1 VAATDPDAA
10 VGSQPAEPPFGD
22 GYGTERRFGT
32 ENGYGARHNYGG
44 ENGYGAERPRT
55 ADSGYGAEHPY
66 AAENGYDPAAGFGGF
81 EPPTDQASAD
91 EEPAATPSR
100 GGGRRAAK
108 KPKRR
113 RIPAWL
119 EILGYVVISLT
130 LTSLIKTF
138 LVQMYYIPSPSME
151 PTTYKGDRVFV
162 DKLSSWVGGAPARGQ
177 VIVFHDPHNWL
188 MSSAGSTGGPINLPD
203 VLAAVGILPDQH
215 DDLLIKRI
223 IGVGGDTIECKTQ
236 DGPVYRN
243 GVAIDEPYIMNGK
256 QGMPCYNG
264 VYKVTVP
271 QGDLWVLGDNREH
284 SGDSS
289 WNFLKKGGDAGF
301 VPTKNVVGHVVGV
314 VSWLRAD
321 HPAGS

>member
-1 VAATDPDAA
+1 MAATDPDAA
-10 VGSQPAEPPFGD
+10 VGSEQPAEPPFGD
-22 GYGTERRFGT
+22 GYDF
-32 ENGYGARHNYGG
+32 
-44 ENGYGAERPRT
+44 T
-55 ADSGYGAEHPY
+55 ADH
-66 AAENGYDPAAGFGGF
+66 GYDLGDQPAPAASTA
-81 EPPTDQASAD
+81 PAASAA
-91 EEPAATPSR
+91 EPAAPTSH
-100 GGGRRAAK
+100 GGRA
-108 KPKRR
+108 RR
-113 RIPAWL
+113 RARSGRPRRRVPAWL
-119 EILGYVVISLT
+119 EILGYVVVSLT

-162 DKLSSWVGGAPARGQ
+162 DKLSTWVGGAPARGQ

-188 MSSAGSTGGPINLPD
+188 MSSAGSTGAPINLPD
-203 VLAAVGILPDQH
+203 ILAAVGILPDQH

-236 DGPVYRN
+236 NGPVYRN
-243 GVAIDEPYIMNGK
+243 GVALDESSYIMNGK

-289 WNFLKKGGDAGF
+289 WNYLKKGGDAGF
-301 VPTKNVVGHVVGV
+301 VPAKNVVGHVVGV
-314 VSWLRAD
+314 VSWLRDD
-321 HPAGS
+321 HPADS

>member
-1 VAATDPDAA
+1 MAATDPGAA

-22 GYGTERRFGT
+22 G
-32 ENGYGARHNYGG
+32 NGYGEGYGG
-44 ENGYGAERPRT
+44 GNSYGDGYRYGEPGDAHATSEGLEPRT
-55 ADSGYGAEHPY
+55 DPIGSGG
-66 AAENGYDPAAGFGGF
+66 
-81 EPPTDQASAD
+81 EPEDLT
-91 EEPAATPSR
+91 TPGR
-100 GGGRRAAK
+100 GGGRRAAGARQT
-108 KPKRR
+108 KRR

-162 DKLSSWVGGAPARGQ
+162 DKLSTWVGGAPARDQ

-188 MSSAGSTGGPINLPD
+188 MSSAGSTGGAINLPD
-203 VLAAVGILPDQH
+203 ILAAVGILPDQH

-223 IGVGGDTIECKTQ
+223 IGVAGDTIECKTQ

-243 GVAIDEPYIMNGK
+243 GVALDESSFIMNGK

-271 QGDLWVLGDNREH
+271 AGNLWVLGDNREH

-289 WNFLKKGGDAGF
+289 WNYLKKGGDAGF

-314 VSWLRAD
+314 VSWLRDD

>member
-1 VAATDPDAA
+1 MAATDPGAA

-22 GYGTERRFGT
+22 GDGFGGSYGGGNG
-32 ENGYGARHNYGG
+32 NGYGGYGG
-44 ENGYGAERPRT
+44 DNGYGGGYRYGESGDTHT
-55 ADSGYGAEHPY
+55 ASGGLGPETDPIGA
-66 AAENGYDPAAGFGGF
+66 G
-81 EPPTDQASAD
+81 AD
-91 EEPAATPSR
+91 GNPEDLTTPSR
-100 GGGRRAAK
+100 GGGRRAARAR
-108 KPKRR
+108 PTKRR

-162 DKLSSWVGGAPARGQ
+162 DKLSTWVGGAPARDQ

-188 MSSAGSTGGPINLPD
+188 MSSVGSTGGAINLPD
-203 VLAAVGILPDQH
+203 ILAAVGILPDQH

-223 IGVGGDTIECKTQ
+223 IGVAGDTIECKTQ
-236 DGPVYRN
+236 DGPVYRD
-243 GVAIDEPYIMNGK
+243 GVALDESSFIMNGK

-264 VYKVTVP
+264 TYKVTVP
-271 QGDLWVLGDNREH
+271 AGNLWVLGDNREH

-289 WNFLKKGGDAGF
+289 WNYLKKGGDAGF

-314 VSWLRAD
+314 VSWLRDD

>member
-1 VAATDPDAA
+1 VAATDPGAP

-22 GYGTERRFGT
+22 GYGRSSEGYGT
-32 ENGYGARHNYGG
+32 SGGYGAAYNGG
-44 ENGYGAERPRT
+44 PGSVG
-55 ADSGYGAEHPY
+55 
-66 AAENGYDPAAGFGGF
+66 AENGYSGYDSHDGHGGHGGYDPVGGPAPETDPVAPDEDPAA
-81 EPPTDQASAD
+81 TL
-91 EEPAATPSR
+91 SR
-100 GGGRRAAK
+100 GGGRRAARTRQA
-108 KPKRR
+108 KRR

-162 DKLSSWVGGAPARGQ
+162 DKLSSWVGGAPARDQ

-188 MSSAGSTGGPINLPD
+188 MSSAGSTGGALNLPD
-203 VLAAVGILPDQH
+203 ILAAVGILPDQH

-236 DGPVYRN
+236 DGPVYRD
-243 GVAIDEPYIMNGK
+243 GVALDESSYIMNGK

-264 VYKVTVP
+264 TYKVTVP
-271 QGDLWVLGDNREH
+271 AGNLWVLGDNREH

-289 WNFLKKGGDAGF
+289 WNYLKKGGDAGF

-314 VSWLRAD
+314 VSWLRDD

>member
-1 VAATDPDAA
+1 VAATDSGAA
-10 VGSQPAEPPFGD
+10 VGSQPPERPFGD
-22 GYGTERRFGT
+22 GDGD
-32 ENGYGARHNYGG
+32 GYGYGVPAQH
-44 ENGYGAERPRT
+44 GYAGGTDPDPGADGGP
-55 ADSGYGAEHPY
+55 GAPSV
-66 AAENGYDPAAGFGGF
+66 DD
-81 EPPTDQASAD
+81 T
-91 EEPAATPSR
+91 EPAAVLSR
-100 GGGRRAAK
+100 GGGRRAA
-108 KPKRR
+108 PARRAKRR

-162 DKLSSWVGGAPARGQ
+162 DKLSPWVGGAPARGQ

-188 MSSAGSTGGPINLPD
+188 MSSARGTGGALNLPD

-243 GVAIDEPYIMNGK
+243 GVALDESSYIMNGK

-314 VSWLRAD
+314 VSWLRDD

>member
-22 GYGTERRFGT
+22 GYGSEHRFGT
-32 ENGYGARHNYGG
+32 ENGYGAQHNYGG
-44 ENGYGAERPRT
+44 ENGYGAQRPHT
-55 ADSGYGAEHPY
+55 VESGYGAEHPY

-81 EPPTDQASAD
+81 EPPTDQAPAD
-91 EEPAATPSR
+91 EEPTAIPSR
-100 GGGRRAAK
+100 GGGRRAASR
-108 KPKRR
+108 PKRR

-119 EILGYVVISLT
+119 EILGYVVVSLT

-301 VPTKNVVGHVVGV
+301 VPAKNVVGHVVGV